1 MAEPKDPF
9 KDLNLETELKDLP
22 EAQPTTVFTDQNPE
36 PTKFTMPRHLMRKSL
51 KREED
56 EWIELFN
63 LNKTEAYIKF
73 KSITQ
78 AKTKRTRLY
87 HARTY
92 LNHILQAT
100 NPELIDKINSY
111 SIELIREP
119 VALRFVISPPI
130 EFVDSL
136 D

>member
-1 MAEPKDPF
+1 MPKQKDPF
-9 KDLNLETELKDLP
+9 ETLDLKDELQDLP
-22 EAQPTTVFTDQNPE
+22 ENPE
-36 PTKFTMPRHLMRKSL
+36 PTQFTLENPEIPKFTMPRHLMRKSL

-56 EWIELFN
+56 EWIELYN

-73 KSITQ
+73 PSITQ

-92 LNHILQAT
+92 LNHILET
-100 NPELIDKINSY
+100 SNPELIERINSY

-130 EFVDSL
+130 QFVDSL